1 MKKPAFLLALV
12 LLLGTMLAACGSAT
26 KTNEASSGAKEL
38 EVLKI
43 GVGDMPKN
51 MDPARDVGNATIRV
65 QYNIFETLLLADQKD
80 KFALKPMLATEWKRV
95 DDKTLEVT
103 LRKGV
108 KFHNGDEMTA
118 KDVVFSFNR
127 LHEKLPGIELA
138 ASLLSVVKEVQ
149 QIDTYKVRIVTSEVD
164 PILEQRIA
172 SSWGSWIVPA
182 DYVAKVGNDAF
193 AANPIGTGPYK
204 VASFSPEK
212 IVLERFDDYWG
223 EKPAAK
229 RIEYISYPETSAR
242 LTALMTGEVDMM
254 TQLPLDQVPVV
265 EKEANLQV
273 KGLNISN
280 MHVLVYN
287 TTNGPTEDKKVR
299 QALNLAIDR
308 QMLANTLWQ
317 GKAIVP
323 KGHQYPEYGDYYLND
338 YPAPEYNP
346 DKAKQLLA
354 SSSYK
359 GELIEYELKSNSYTY
374 GNEAAEA
381 IVDMWKKI
389 GINAKVKFTDKVE
402 RKSASNWSNTMRFP
416 DPAGGLWLLWGPD
429 TDAGKIYWKDMSQ
442 DFIKT
447 GKELASITDTAKRKT
462 LARSLMQMWDDDAPG
477 TVLYYPYESWGI
489 RKGLEWTPYSSQAMD
504 FRANNF
510 KVK

>member
-1 MKKPAFLLALV
+1 MKKTALSLALT
-12 LLLGTMLAACGSAT
+12 LLFGLLLAACNSAAT
-26 KTNEASSGAKEL
+26 TNEASSDKKEL
-38 EVLKI
+38 DVLRI
-43 GVGDMPKN
+43 GVSELPKH
-51 MDPARDVGNATIRV
+51 MDPSRDVGNASIRI

-80 KFALKPMLATEWKRV
+80 KFSLKPMLATEWKRV

-127 LHEKLPGIELA
+127 LREKLPGIELA

-149 QIDTYKVRIVTSEVD
+149 QVEPYKVRIITSVVD

-182 DYVAKVGNDAF
+182 DYVTKVGNDAF
-193 AANPIGTGPYK
+193 AAQPIGTGPYK
-204 VASFSPEK
+204 VVSYSPEK
-212 IVLERFDDYWG
+212 VVLERFEDYWG

-229 RIEYISYPETSAR
+229 RIEYAVYPETSAR
-242 LTALMTGEVDMM
+242 MTALITGEVDLI

-265 EKEANLQV
+265 EKNANLAV

-280 MHVLVYN
+280 THVLVYN
-287 TTNGPTEDKKVR
+287 TTNGPTADLKVR

-308 QMLANTLWQ
+308 QMLADTLWQ
-317 GKAIVP
+317 GKAVVP
-323 KGHQYPEYGDYYLND
+323 KGHQYLEYGDYYLND
-338 YPAPEYNP
+338 YPLPEYNVE
-346 DKAKQLLA
+346 KAKKLLA
-354 SSSYK
+354 ESSYR
-359 GELIEYELKSNSYTY
+359 GELIEYELKSNYYTF

-402 RKSASNWSNTMRFP
+402 RKSVSNWSNTMRFP
-416 DPAGGLWLLWGPD
+416 DPSGGLWLLWGPD
-429 TDAGKIYWKDMSQ
+429 TDAGKVYWKDMSQ

-447 GKELASITDTAKRKT
+447 GQELSSITDAAKRKT
-462 LARSLMQMWDDDAPG
+462 LARNLMQMWDDAAPG